1 MNIEMLPHTTPE
13 TFAAYVRAEVNKWVP
28 IVKAS
33 GAKLD

>member
-1 MNIEMLPHTTPE
+1 MHTTPE
-13 TFAAYVRAEVNKWVP
+13 GLAALMRSDTEKWAK